1 MSAQLETSPA
11 RRERD
16 LFVGA
21 LEKGPAERAA
31 FLEAACGADSTL
43 RRRVEDLL
51 REQSDVGSFMETP
64 AMCGPGDTAIVASV
78 TEKPGERIGRYKLLQ
93 RIGEGGCGVV
103 YMAEQEEPVRRRVAL
118 KIIKLGMD
126 TRNVI
131 ARFEVERQALAMM
144 DHPNIAKVLDA
155 GATETG
161 RPYFVM
167 ELVRGIRMTD
177 YCDQN
182 NLRTEER
189 LKLFIQVC
197 QAIQHAHQKGVIH
210 RDVKPS
216 NILITLHDGI
226 PVPKVID
233 FGIAKATEQR
243 LTDKTLFTEFTAFIG
258 TPAYMSPEQAEMS
271 GLDIDTRSDIYS
283 LGVLLY
289 ELLTGKT
296 PFDAETLLR
305 AGLDECRRT
314 IREEEPA
321 RPSTRLATM
330 LEAELTTTA
339 KQRRTEAIKLVH
351 LMRGDLDWVAM
362 KCLEKDRTR
371 RYATTNDLAM
381 DVQRYLNGELVSAR
395 PPSNLYRFQKMVRR
409 NRGAFAAAAA
419 IAATLLA
426 GIGISTWQAV
436 RAKTAEHRA
445 LTARQQEAGL
455 RQQAERETRRAERQE
470 ASARLN
476 EYVADI
482 NLAQRSLTDG
492 NYGRAAQLL
501 NKHRPQSGEPDLRG
515 FEWRYL
521 WQLSQGD
528 AHVALPR
535 QHSPVQALAV
545 SPHGELLAV
554 GLHERLNVWNLRTK
568 SLITNLPRGAASAI
582 FLPDGKTLITA
593 GFPPALRVWD
603 TTDWT
608 KEKSMPGYSG
618 PIALSRDATCLA
630 SMTRGGVQL
639 WDTTTWERTR
649 LIRGASGPVAFSP
662 DGERIAADSD
672 AGISVW
678 PLKETGPAVVLQDS
692 TNLFT
697 RWFRNNHALA
707 FSPDGRHIVAARNSI
722 SQRGVFV
729 LSIWDAQSGKE
740 VAVMPDSPEQIE
752 HTGAISSLAF
762 SPDGRTLATASMD
775 YSIRLWDFE
784 KRQRIATFQ
793 GHPEEVLS
801 VTFSSDGQTL
811 ISGAKDGG
819 VKLWPIRQPPKEDTL
834 AGTWMP
840 LGFSRDGRKLAA
852 LGRDGAVVFL
862 GLATRE
868 AENEIQLDLTRFR
881 HGLSVGVS
889 DDLKTIV
896 QSLDDGSV
904 KLWNTETHEFRTLKG
919 PEGRIDLAELSP
931 DGRVLVTA
939 SRDRPLRLWDIA
951 NETNTLLT
959 AKAHRVLFSPKG
971 ETLAAFGTANRV
983 ELWDVATRSLRT
995 NLVSDLQFGFAAAF
1009 SFDGRVLAVSSQD
1022 DTVQL
1027 WAADD
1032 GRPLGAFA
1040 GHKQRVAYIAFSP
1053 DGKTLATSSED
1064 STLRLW
1070 NIATQQELLTIR
1082 RLGGPLRG
1090 LMFSPDSQVLVG
1102 TSGFMSQ
1109 SPLGGLRFY
1118 RAPLLSE
1125 IDLAATRVVHR
1136 ADPP

>member
-1 MSAQLETSPA
+1 
-11 RRERD
+11 
-16 LFVGA
+16 
-21 LEKGPAERAA
+21 
-31 FLEAACGADSTL
+31 
-43 RRRVEDLL
+43 
-51 REQSDVGSFMETP
+51 
-64 AMCGPGDTAIVASV
+64 
-78 TEKPGERIGRYKLLQ
+78 
-93 RIGEGGCGVV
+93 
-103 YMAEQEEPVRRRVAL
+103 
-118 KIIKLGMD
+118 
-126 TRNVI
+126 
-131 ARFEVERQALAMM
+131 
-144 DHPNIAKVLDA
+144 
-155 GATETG
+155 
-161 RPYFVM
+161 
-167 ELVRGIRMTD
+167 
-177 YCDQN
+177 
-182 NLRTEER
+182 
-189 LKLFIQVC
+189 
-197 QAIQHAHQKGVIH
+197 
-210 RDVKPS
+210 
-216 NILITLHDGI
+216 
-226 PVPKVID
+226 
-233 FGIAKATEQR
+233 
-243 LTDKTLFTEFTAFIG
+243 
-258 TPAYMSPEQAEMS
+258 
-271 GLDIDTRSDIYS
+271 
-283 LGVLLY
+283 
-289 ELLTGKT
+289 
-296 PFDAETLLR
+296 
-305 AGLDECRRT
+305 
-314 IREEEPA
+314 
-321 RPSTRLATM
+321 
-330 LEAELTTTA
+330 
-339 KQRRTEAIKLVH
+339 
-351 LMRGDLDWVAM
+351 
-362 KCLEKDRTR
+362 
-371 RYATTNDLAM
+371 
-381 DVQRYLNGELVSAR
+381 
-395 PPSNLYRFQKMVRR
+395 
-409 NRGAFAAAAA
+409 
-419 IAATLLA
+419 
-426 GIGISTWQAV
+426 
-436 RAKTAEHRA
+436 
-445 LTARQQEAGL
+445 
-455 RQQAERETRRAERQE
+455 
-470 ASARLN
+470 
-476 EYVADI
+476 
-482 NLAQRSLTDG
+482 
-492 NYGRAAQLL
+492 
-501 NKHRPQSGEPDLRG
+501 
-515 FEWRYL
+515 
-521 WQLSQGD
+521 
-528 AHVALPR
+528 
-535 QHSPVQALAV
+535 
-545 SPHGELLAV
+545 
-554 GLHERLNVWNLRTK
+554 
-568 SLITNLPRGAASAI
+568 
-582 FLPDGKTLITA
+582 
-593 GFPPALRVWD
+593 
-603 TTDWT
+603 
-608 KEKSMPGYSG
+608 
-618 PIALSRDATCLA
+618 
-630 SMTRGGVQL
+630 
-639 WDTTTWERTR
+639 
-649 LIRGASGPVAFSP
+649 
-662 DGERIAADSD
+662 
-672 AGISVW
+672 
-678 PLKETGPAVVLQDS
+678 
-692 TNLFT
+692 
-697 RWFRNNHALA
+697 
-707 FSPDGRHIVAARNSI
+707 
-722 SQRGVFV
+722 
-729 LSIWDAQSGKE
+729 
-740 VAVMPDSPEQIE
+740 MPDSPEQIE